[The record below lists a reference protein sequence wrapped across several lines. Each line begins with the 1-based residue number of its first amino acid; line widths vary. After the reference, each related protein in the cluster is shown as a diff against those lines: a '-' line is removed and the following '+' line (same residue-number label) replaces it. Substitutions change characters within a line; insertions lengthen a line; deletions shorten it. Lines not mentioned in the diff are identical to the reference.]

1 MVRPLKSICTVVTH
15 VDLGSNWLPSRFFV
29 GKGSELVELPDVDIG
44 FKNLDY
50 D

>member
-1 MVRPLKSICTVVTH
+1 MSTWEAI
-15 VDLGSNWLPSRFFV
+15 GSRAGFHL
-29 GKGSELVELPDVDIG
+29 GKGSELVELPNVDIG